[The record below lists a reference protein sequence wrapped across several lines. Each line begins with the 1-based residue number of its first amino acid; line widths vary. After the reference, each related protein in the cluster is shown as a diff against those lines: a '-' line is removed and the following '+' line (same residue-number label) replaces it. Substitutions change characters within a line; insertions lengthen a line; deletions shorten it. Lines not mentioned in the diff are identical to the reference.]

1 MSSVLKNG
9 SYDILKGSEI
19 NNTKNSLIGQNESIT
34 KRYEVLREQLEHAL
48 KAKDQAI
55 SYNAFLENQLYKAR
69 EEIKRLNEEINEL
82 VQKGYN
88 V

>member
-69 EEIKRLNEEINEL
+69 EEIKRLNEEINQL
-82 VQKGYN
+82 TRK
-88 V
+88 

>member
-9 SYDILKGSEI
+9 SYDVLVDSKI
-19 NNTKNSLIGQNESIT
+19 NNTQTSLIGQNESIT

>member
-1 MSSVLKNG
+1 MSSVIKNG
-9 SYDILKGSEI
+9 SYDVLVDSKI
-19 NNTKNSLIGQNESIT
+19 NNTKTSLIGKNEPIT